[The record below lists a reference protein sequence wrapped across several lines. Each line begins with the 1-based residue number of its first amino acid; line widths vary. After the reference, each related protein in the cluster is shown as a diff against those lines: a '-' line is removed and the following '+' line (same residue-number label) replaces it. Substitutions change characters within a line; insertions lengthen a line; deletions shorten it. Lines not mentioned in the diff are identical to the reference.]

1 MSAIASRRRGELVSI
16 DASATL
22 RSTRVPQPSD
32 LTAAVRSWYS
42 NNERAATVVLNL
54 IIALA
59 YWGLAELVLL
69 PTAAGRTV
77 TPLWPPI
84 GLATAAVY
92 FGGYRML
99 PGVVLGSFL
108 LLVSR
113 HPLPLALL
121 MAAIQIAQPVVDV
134 RILRALKFDPR
145 LERVRDPIILALA
158 AGPIGAIVGALLS
171 IAVYTLGGVIT
182 TDSIGYDFLLWLL
195 RDWLGMMVVAS
206 LLFAWSQARPMAWTW
221 RRAAEGIALVAT
233 LFLSSQL
240 MFGLWGLFAS
250 RNVPIAFVFFPI
262 IGWAG
267 LRFGPRGATT
277 IAALIS
283 GYAVVI
289 AGLRLGPFAEFPVEF
304 VHFLLFTFLS
314 LGLLSGL
321 LLAAIMAE
329 RDDAMQKR
337 LVLEEQLRHSQK
349 MEAVGRLAGGI
360 AHDFNNLLTAII
372 GYTEIVLHG
381 LDPKDDRRA
390 DAEEIGRAAMRAAD
404 LTRQM
409 LAFSRRQVL
418 QPKIIDLNTAL
429 KKVEPMLRR
438 MIGEDIVMTV
448 NGRATNAYVRVDPG
462 QVEQVVMNL
471 VVNARDAM
479 PQGGRLNVETGD
491 AMLDEAAV
499 ADMPDARPG
508 DYVMLLV
515 SDTGVGMPP
524 EIRARIFEPYFT
536 TKDVGKGTGLGLST
550 AYGIVRQSDG
560 HIALSS
566 EVGLGTTFRIYL
578 PRSEAPPSKPDEAG
592 AEKMPGGTEHI
603 LLVEDDPS
611 VRRLSKELLVRLG
624 YSVTEAASGRA
635 GLALGSDDTRH
646 FDLALCDVI
655 LGDKSGPAVAEALR
669 ALRPSI
675 RVLYMSGYMDEAI
688 VKTGV
693 LDEGKP
699 FLQKPFTPMQLSKKI
714 REVLDQAET
723 TTP

>member
-1 MSAIASRRRGELVSI
+1 MAS
-16 DASATL
+16 
-22 RSTRVPQPSD
+22 P
-32 LTAAVRSWYS
+32 LTAAARSWHS
-42 NNERAATVVLNL
+42 KNELASTVLWNA
-54 IIALA
+54 IIAVVA
-59 YWGLAELVLL
+59 WGLAELVVA
-69 PTAAGRTV
+69 PTTGGRTV
-77 TPLWPPI
+77 TPIWPPVGI
-84 GLATAAVY
+84 AVAVTY
-92 FGGYRML
+92 IGGYRLL
-99 PGVVLGSFL
+99 PGIVLGSFVVGIFRNPWPVA
-108 LLVSR
+108 LLV
-113 HPLPLALL
+113 ATV
-121 MAAIQIAQPVVDV
+121 QIVQPVVDV

-145 LERVRDPIILALA
+145 LERVRDPIILALV
-158 AGPIGAIVGALLS
+158 AGPIGALLAATLANS
-171 IAVYTLGGVIT
+171 VY
-182 TDSIGYDFLLWLL
+182 FLSGRMSGDAFAYQFVLWWL
-195 RDWLGMMVVAS
+195 RDWLGVMVTAP
-206 LLFAWSQARPMAWTW
+206 LIFAWAFGRGVTWTW
-221 RRAAEGIALVAT
+221 RRIGEGVALFVT
-233 LFLSSQL
+233 LFAASQL
-240 MFGLWGLFAS
+240 MFGLWGIFAS

-262 IGWAG
+262 VGWAG
-267 LRFGPRGATT
+267 LRFGARGAATVV
-277 IAALIS
+277 ALIS
-283 GYAVVI
+283 GYAIVV
-289 AGLRLGPFAEFPVEF
+289 AGLRVGPFAEFPVEF
-304 VHFLLFTFLS
+304 VHFLLFSFLS
-314 LGLLSGL
+314 LGSLSGL

-329 RDDAMQKR
+329 REDAMNKR
-337 LVLEEQLRHSQK
+337 LQLEEQLRHSQK

-418 QPKIIDLNTAL
+418 QLKVIDLNTAL
-429 KKVEPMLRR
+429 TKVEPMLRR

-448 NGRATNAYVRVDPG
+448 TGRATSAYVRVDPG

-479 PQGGRLNVETGD
+479 PKGGRLTVETSD
-491 AMLDEAAV
+491 ALLDEAAV
-499 ADMPDARPG
+499 ADIPDAEPG
-508 DYVMLLV
+508 DYVMLSV

-524 EIRARIFEPYFT
+524 EVRARIFEPYFT
-536 TKDVGKGTGLGLST
+536 TKEVGKGTGLGLST

-578 PRSEAPPSKPDEAG
+578 PRAEAPPQAAADSGIEM
-592 AEKMPGGTEHI
+592 MPGGTEHI
-603 LLVEDDPS
+603 LLVEDDSS
-611 VRRLSKELLVRLG
+611 VRRLSKELLIRLG

-655 LGDKSGPAVAEALR
+655 LGDMSGRAVAEALM

-675 RVLYMSGYMDEAI
+675 RVVYMSGYTDEAI

-714 REVLDQAET
+714 REVLDEDLET
-723 TTP
+723 GSL